1 MKVENCKMIKFPK
14 IIDERGNLTFVEEE
28 NHIPYKIKRVYMIYD
43 VPGGEKRGSHAY
55 KELEE
60 VIISLSGSFD
70 LVVDDGENTKT
81 FTLNRSYY
89 GVYVPNGLW
98 RTLQNFS
105 TNALCL
111 VLASTEYNEDD
122 YIRNYDDFIKFNK
135 IYDNK
140 ENNI

>member
-1 MKVENCKMIKFPK
+1 MKIENCRMMEFPQ

-28 NHIPYKIKRVYMIYD
+28 NHIPYKIKRVYLIYD

-89 GVYVPNGLW
+89 GVYVPKGLW

-111 VLASTEYNEDD
+111 VLASTAYNEED

-135 IYDNK
+135 KYDNK